1 MIGVLW
7 FDSDPETTKTILRNC
22 LWIGIVE
29 TPSAEQPL
37 AALIAV
43 RRPRRGEELKIAIN
57 SRGAAAKK
65 QLAEGSRLKA

>member
-37 AALIAV
+37 AALING
-43 RRPRRGEELKIAIN
+43 PEGPDEEGGPNL
-57 SRGAAAKK
+57 AANKN
-65 QLAEGSRLKA
+65 